1 MMAIDTYLIKNSNLC
16 ELVLVDTRLNQDML
30 KIIAGTIETS
40 KTLKKLDLSQNV
52 LKNGGAREVSKI
64 INRNTS
70 I

>member
-1 MMAIDTYLIKNSNLC
+1 MAIDTYLIKNSNLC

-64 INRNTS
+64 INRNSS

>member
-64 INRNTS
+64 INRNSS

>member
-52 LKNGGAREVSKI
+52 LKNGGARVVSKI
-64 INRNTS
+64 INRNSS

>member
-40 KTLKKLDLSQNV
+40 KTLKKL
-52 LKNGGAREVSKI
+52 I
-64 INRNTS
+64 YI
-70 I
+70 

>member
-16 ELVLVDTRLNQDML
+16 ELVLFDTRLNQDML

-64 INRNTS
+64 INRNSS